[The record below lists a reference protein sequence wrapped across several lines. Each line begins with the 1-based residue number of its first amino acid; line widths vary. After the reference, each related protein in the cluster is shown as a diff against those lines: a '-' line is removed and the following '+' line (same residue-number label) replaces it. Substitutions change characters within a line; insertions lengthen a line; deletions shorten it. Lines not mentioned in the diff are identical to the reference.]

1 MVSPANNVVYLD
13 LTVGSQDPTANT
25 STIHW
30 RVRVYI
36 NYGVNANHSGNAYVN
51 GNLVWNYAGNPG
63 NMVSTGTYTLAE
75 GDIALAHDG
84 SGNLGVSGSA
94 HVQTVSQSSA
104 WSYSKDATG
113 SVAVPSL
120 ARAPGAPGLSVG
132 TISATSAV
140 VTVTEAAPN
149 GAVVTA
155 YVVDVAT
162 DAAFAS
168 VVKTW
173 GGGSGT
179 ATDLTRAG
187 HYYVRTR
194 AHNAVSDGP
203 YAYAE
208 FDTLPTA
215 PGAPTWPA
223 TPTSDI
229 ATTSLTVTWTAP
241 ADNGGRAITG
251 HVVQV
256 SQTSNFSA
264 IVGTFSSGAIT
275 GLAPGGTYSVRVAEV
290 NSAGTGPWSATL
302 TVTSQAGIFEKVAAG
317 WVAGTLYEKV
327 SPTSWAP
334 IAYAMEKMS
343 GGWAQ

>member
-1 MVSPANNVVYLD
+1 VA
-13 LTVGSQDPTANT
+13 TFEG
-25 STIHW
+25 
-30 RVRVYI
+30 
-36 NYGVNANHSGNAYVN
+36 NHAPY
-51 GNLVWNYAGNPG
+51 
-63 NMVSTGTYTLAE
+63 
-75 GDIALAHDG
+75 G
-84 SGNLGVSGSA
+84 SGGNYYIKVDVS
-94 HVQTVSQSSA
+94 
-104 WSYSKDATG
+104 DNG
-113 SVAVPSL
+113 SVASFFVYAVISHTMSDSSNSASWSVGGVGGSANNHAYSGSPGTVLIGSGAFTVSPGGSYSVSASLSGLSNGGTSSFATTYTVP
-120 ARAPGAPGLSVG
+120 AAAPGAPGLSVG
-132 TISATSAV
+132 AIAATSAV
-140 VTVTEAAPN
+140 VTVTAAASN
-149 GAVVTA
+149 GAAVTA

-179 ATDLTRAG
+179 ATDLIRAT
-187 HYYVRTR
+187 HYRVRTR

-229 ATTSLTVTWTAP
+229 ATTSLTVTWVAP

-256 SQTSNFSA
+256 SQTPSFSA

-290 NSAGTGPWSATL
+290 NEAGTGPWSATL
-302 TVTSQAGIFEKVAAG
+302 TVTSQAGIFEKIAAG

-327 SPTSWAP
+327 SSTSWEP
-334 IAYAMEKMS
+334 IAYAMEKLS
-343 GGWAQ
+343 GGWVQ